1 MRPRSI
7 SSNVSNAS
15 MQCKE
20 RYFISY
26 PRSSYPQNYPR
37 LQLHLVS
44 QMRNPILSL
53 TAVALLTI
61 AGTTRVSAIC
71 PGYNF
76 GIADTGP
83 SAEDPEL
90 GTWEVFDDS
99 CNVMKEVIT
108 SNPCTEGTF
117 DCSPAPITFTGLH
130 LNGLNYACRGDP
142 NSGTCGG
149 FTIQV
154 CCRNDGN

>member
-1 MRPRSI
+1 
-7 SSNVSNAS
+7 

-37 LQLHLVS
+37 LQLHLVG

-90 GTWEVFDDS
+90 GTCEVHPFCIDDMLRWDTTVHIAGEVFDDS

-130 LNGLNYACRGDP
+130 LNGLK
-142 NSGTCGG
+142 
-149 FTIQV
+149 
-154 CCRNDGN
+154 